1 MTDTKPEER
10 GDVGNIK
17 RFVAFIGIFFI
28 LLSQLLVF
36 SKPSDEVWV
45 PPYFWLTVLGI
56 AVIGLSQLIKPTPF
70 FVKISQ
76 FILFREQPLWIVS
89 AFLLSF
95 VVTFANAKLLNFA
108 RINFIPLVTV
118 WLLSAVVYFYAF
130 FNVQVD
136 FKTFV
141 AWLRENR
148 AEILTVLG
156 VTLLGVILRFYHLGE
171 SPRVLDGDEGLVGL
185 FAQSSI
191 SDSLANPFALWENF
205 GALYLQLINI
215 GLKIFGNNSAFALRL
230 LPAIG
235 GVLAIPCVY
244 LLTRWMTGKRVA
256 FLAAML
262 IAFSHSHIH
271 FSRIVSVAYI
281 QGTWLAPLEIYFLL
295 SGLRKRET
303 WRAALGGILLAIH
316 FSVYLTSQVIAGIIF
331 VFFVLALIFY
341 YSWMKT
347 RISQMLAFWGGF
359 LLMITPAVYYYV
371 THPDLAFGRLNQDGT
386 FQSGWLA
393 STMQSTG
400 QSAIEILFGRFLHAF
415 LSLFYY
421 PAYDFYGANSPVV
434 SAIPTVFFF
443 IGLVIILLRLKN
455 PDYLLLNG
463 YFWGATFS
471 VGVFALPPSA
481 DTYRML
487 MALPAVFII
496 VAIGLDETLKLLG
509 LGITTS
515 RNVYAFTVSA
525 LLFSLLIY
533 NVWTYYGDFIGR
545 CQFGGGIGTRFASYL
560 GRYADTIDNEASVYL
575 LSNEFTFYG
584 THASTDFLS
593 GKRKIINIPE
603 PVDTLQAVSGETI
616 IAIPE
621 RIDELELWARAHPG
635 GQLHYSYDCEQPI
648 LLAYRVP

>member
-1 MTDTKPEER
+1 MTDSKPEDR
-10 GDVGNIK
+10 GDVGKIK
-17 RFVAFIGIFFI
+17 RFVAFLGLFFI

-36 SKPSDEVWV
+36 SKPPEDVWV
-45 PPYFWLTVLGI
+45 PPYFWLTGLGLLTL
-56 AVIGLSQLIKPTPF
+56 GLSQLIKPIPF

-76 FILFREQPLWIVS
+76 SFIFQDQPFWIIT

-95 VVTFANAKLLNFA
+95 LVTAANAKLLNFA

-118 WLLSAVVYFYAF
+118 WLLSGVVYFYAF
-130 FNVQVD
+130 FNAPVD
-136 FKTFV
+136 LKKLV
-141 AWLRENR
+141 EWLRENR
-148 AEILTVLG
+148 AELLGILAITVLG
-156 VTLLGVILRFYHLGE
+156 IALRFYHLGD

-185 FAQSSI
+185 FAQGSI
-191 SDSLANPFALWENF
+191 SDSLVNPFALWENF

-215 GLKIFGNNSAFALRL
+215 GLKIFGSNSAFALRL

-235 GVLAIPCVY
+235 GVLAIPAVY
-244 LLTRWMTGKRVA
+244 LFTRWLTGKRVA
-256 FLAAML
+256 MLAAFL
-262 IAFSHSHIH
+262 IAVSHSHIH

-281 QGTWLAPLEIYFLL
+281 QGTWLVPLELYFLL
-295 SGLRKRET
+295 SGLRKQQS

-316 FSVYLTSQVIAGIIF
+316 FSVYLTSQVIAG
-331 VFFVLALIFY
+331 VVLIYFLLAVSFY
-341 YSWMKT
+341 HKWMRARLVQMFAFLGGFT
-347 RISQMLAFWGGF
+347 LMLAP
-359 LLMITPAVYYYV
+359 MVYYYV

-400 QSAIEILFGRFLHAF
+400 QSAVEVLFGRFLHAF
-415 LSLFYY
+415 FSLFYY
-421 PAYDFYGANSPVV
+421 PAYDFYGSTSPTM
-434 SAIPTVFFF
+434 SAIPTVFLF
-443 IGLVIILLRLKN
+443 IGLIVILLRLKN

-463 YFWGATFS
+463 YFWGATVS

-487 MALPAVFII
+487 MTLPAAFII

-509 LGITTS
+509 LGIHTS
-515 RNVYAFTVSA
+515 RNAYLFATSA
-525 LLFSLLIY
+525 LLFSLLLY

-560 GRYADTIDNEASVYL
+560 GRYAGAIDNEASVYL
-575 LSNEFTFYG
+575 LSNEFILYG

-593 GKRKIINIPE
+593 GKRKIINVPE
-603 PVDTLQAVSGETI
+603 PVDELQAVSGETI

-621 RIDELELWARAHPG
+621 RIDELEAWARLHPG
-635 GQLHYSYDCEQPI
+635 GQLHYNYDCDVPI